1 MSKRTF
7 INSFYPTNSRENCG
21 QIQFEISF
29 STFSG
34 SLIEVAKIRGCQ
46 TLLFQ
51 KHSFELFVANAYFEL
66 NDPNNHGLKHKLRM
80 VKKVTNGKE
89 QSFALAP
96 ITSSESAGKEMM
108 G

>member
-1 MSKRTF
+1 M
-7 INSFYPTNSRENCG
+7 
-21 QIQFEISF
+21 
-29 STFSG
+29 
-34 SLIEVAKIRGCQ
+34 
-46 TLLFQ
+46 
-51 KHSFELFVANAYFEL
+51 ANAYFEL